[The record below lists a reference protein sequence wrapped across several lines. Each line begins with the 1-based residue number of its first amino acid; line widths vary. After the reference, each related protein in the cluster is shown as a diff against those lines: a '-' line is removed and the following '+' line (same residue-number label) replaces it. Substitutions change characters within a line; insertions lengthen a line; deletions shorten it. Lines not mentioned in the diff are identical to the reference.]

1 MVRKIK
7 VVAMFHGECFIVLQ
21 RSWAQTM
28 ACACVAPNT
37 LYKIVCFST
46 EIISKTRFSLE
57 SQNAF
62 VIIPLCAWTLVY
74 LSQDGKTCII
84 DWRYHMSH
92 PISSHIT
99 LGSWSWLKFVFAG
112 WVFQPSDSVM
122 VLMFVCSAPDCCWL
136 KFNWLFRRAKWL
148 FPSPV
153 RWGPLGSSLFL
164 LLASCNANIQTS
176 TNS

>member
-1 MVRKIK
+1 
-7 VVAMFHGECFIVLQ
+7 MFHGECFIVLQ

-37 LYKIVCFST
+37 LYKIACFST

-57 SQNAF
+57 SRNAF

-99 LGSWSWLKFVFAG
+99 LGSWSWLKLVVAG
-112 WVFQPSDSVM
+112 WVFQPSGSVM
-122 VLMFVCSAPDCCWL
+122 ILMFACSAPDCCWL
-136 KFNWLFRRAKWL
+136 KFNFC
-148 FPSPV
+148 F
-153 RWGPLGSSLFL
+153 LGMQNDCFL
-164 LLASCNANIQTS
+164 LLAPCNANIQTS
-176 TNS
+176 FDK